1 MCYTRLFNVL
11 IATAIVFIN
20 MAYSRAMAEDSEVIA
35 ADGGVVI
42 TRAEF
47 EAAIADAPERVLRR
61 TANNDGERFEMI
73 NGMLTVRKLAAE
85 ADTLTPEDEGYWEL
99 QAKLLNVKQEFMFAR
114 HVNAIEVRNPELLAQ
129 EYYRTQKDKYATKPE
144 TRASSHILLASPPGL
159 DRTEVRAKAQRL
171 LDELRAGADWNAM
184 VQAESADKGSAKRNG
199 SLDRWITFG
208 EPGITPPYSEA
219 LFEIDE
225 IGAYSEITDSQFGVH
240 IIRLDGIRE
249 GGYYEYEEVRPK
261 ILADIRKEIQTLI
274 TNQVRARYLLSEDAV
289 INGEAM
295 DEIFAPYKNP

>member
-1 MCYTRLFNVL
+1 MRNIFLLTRFIALALALASVTLFS
-11 IATAIVFIN
+11 AHA
-20 MAYSRAMAEDSEVIA
+20 ADDAVIA
-35 ADGGVVI
+35 SDGGVAI

-47 EAAIADAPERVLRR
+47 EAAIADAPERVMRR
-61 TANNDGERFEMI
+61 AANDDGDRFEMI

-85 ADTLTPEDEGYWEL
+85 ADALTPEDEGYWEL
-99 QAKLLNVKQEFMFAR
+99 QSKLLNVKQEFMFKR

-129 EYYRTQKDKYATKPE
+129 EYFRTQKEKYATKPE

-184 VQAESADKGSAKRNG
+184 VKAESADKGSAKRDG
-199 SLDRWITFG
+199 SLDRWIKFG

-225 IGAYSEITDSQFGVH
+225 VGGYSEITDSQFGIH

-249 GGYYEYEEVRPK
+249 GGYYDYEEVRPR
-261 ILADIRKEIQTLI
+261 ILADIRKEIQT
-274 TNQVRARYLLSEDAV
+274 QVTKEVRGRYLLSEDAF
-289 INGEAM
+289 IDGEAM
-295 DEIFAPYKNP
+295 DQIFAPYTNP